1 MTPFLAHTSCHPEA
15 QPKDLVFRE
24 PDVVQRSAIL
34 LEGGMFRGF
43 TVPWLVFTVVWA
55 ISGAIHIKVEGTT
68 STIVWS
74 TLADHAYWLR
84 EVVLP
89 PLLILAAWIGFT
101 LLDRRS

>member
-1 MTPFLAHTSCHPEA
+1 M
-15 QPKDLVFRE
+15 
-24 PDVVQRSAIL
+24 
-34 LEGGMFRGF
+34 
-43 TVPWLVFTVVWA
+43 
-55 ISGAIHIKVEGTT
+55 VEGTT

-89 PLLILAAWIGFT
+89 PLLILAAWIGFS